1 MMETIEVPPVQTV
14 TFETHPS
21 QEKADSG
28 SQAFRSFLTAAMDDK
43 YEGDHYMLENAPPQ
57 SEDFV
62 SLSEVATEKYKSDL
76 RCA

>member
-1 MMETIEVPPVQTV
+1 MMETIEVPPAVSV
-14 TFETHPS
+14 DFETHPS

-43 YEGDHYMLENAPPQ
+43 YEGDHYMLETAPPQ

-62 SLSEVATEKYKSDL
+62 RLPYIVITKRAVL
-76 RCA
+76 M